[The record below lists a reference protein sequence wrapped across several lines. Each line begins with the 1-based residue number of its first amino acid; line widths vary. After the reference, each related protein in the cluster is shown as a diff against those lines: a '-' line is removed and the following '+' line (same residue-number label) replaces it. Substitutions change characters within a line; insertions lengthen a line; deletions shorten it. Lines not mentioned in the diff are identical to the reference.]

1 MSDEKNE
8 LPSVTSVHPPSRSDA
23 GIAAPVVP
31 SAADVF
37 SDTKVNTARW
47 LKATRSGPLRVL
59 SPDEVLSLGAKIAGD
74 QKLVERL
81 VGVLSHL
88 SPTNAPD
95 GTSAAILEIAECV
108 LRQRVP
114 EMFGQEPS
122 SGVEPVLNALN
133 RLRREMK
140 PGPEQHVWLEAVVR
154 TTLLNSAVDP
164 IELPLLARTA
174 FGPTPKAPKSAK
186 QKKGKSVPA
195 SGTGLGEETALLL
208 TCLGKP
214 PVLSASLAIASIY
227 RRRMGTVED
236 SLARLEAQVAQAQR
250 VREQLEMELAAK
262 SDTVNARDAEIAKLR
277 DDARRQ
283 QASWDARL
291 TEGLHQVETLRG
303 RMLGVLRGDLSLWL
317 ETARDA
323 ATASPPRI
331 GVITERLE
339 RALERAAKEAEWL
352 KSSDWT

>member
-8 LPSVTSVHPPSRSDA
+8 PPSVTSDHPPSRSDA
-23 GIAAPVVP
+23 GVAAPVIP
-31 SAADVF
+31 SAADAF

-88 SPTNAPD
+88 LPTNAPD

-122 SGVEPVLNALN
+122 SGVEQVLNALN

-140 PGPEQHVWLEAVVR
+140 PGPEQHVWLEAIVR
-154 TTLLNSAVDP
+154 TALLSRAVDP
-164 IELPLLARTA
+164 FEIPLLARTA
-174 FGPTPKAPKSAK
+174 FGATPKAPKSG
-186 QKKGKSVPA
+186 KKKARSTSAAEIV
-195 SGTGLGEETALLL
+195 LDEETAFLL

-250 VREQLEMELAAK
+250 VRERLEMELAAR